1 VAYGKSGYPICST
14 HGRDTTAVAALR
26 NMLKHTSERIA
37 LSAFVDEFLN
47 KPEMHDTTTSAGI
60 EYIVSCT

>member
-1 VAYGKSGYPICST
+1 VAYTKSGYPICST
-14 HGRDTTAVAALR
+14 KGDDTTAVAALR
-26 NMLKHTSERIA
+26 NLLKHTSERIA

-47 KPEMHDTTTSAGI
+47 DVQMHDATTSAGI